1 MKLFFADIKTTF
13 LSLLVFLVASIMLG
27 QQSKMETFKLE
38 DVCLEEGSFRYAMLV
53 DLNYILELNPDKLLA
68 LFLREAGLEPKAE
81 SYPNW
86 ENTGLDGHIGGHY
99 LTALSLM
106 YASTGNQ
113 DVLGR
118 LEYMLSELKRAQDAY
133 GTGYIG
139 GVPGSKEL

>member
-118 LEYMLSELKRAQDAY
+118 LEYMLSELKRA
-133 GTGYIG
+133 
-139 GVPGSKEL
+139 